1 MKAQAHSLRPG
12 LSCIVRRMK
21 AVRRRFCE
29 TDAGVAYLTLHQG
42 LGPLI
47 ALSRPRLY
55 GLYLLGLKSLVSV
68 KATDTG
74 LRNLNIL
81 ADNRLGES
89 HRIGNPE
96 NKKASARLNRRSFYA
111 RNVAE
116 PPITVLWGVAIG
128 KPSGLSVYLFVR
140 SFQPDSDPR
149 PSIGNRERELW

>member
-29 TDAGVAYLTLHQG
+29 TGAGVAYLTLHQG

-68 KATDTG
+68 KADTG

-89 HRIGNPE
+89 QSGFLFIRIL
-96 NKKASARLNRRSFYA
+96 SHL
-111 RNVAE
+111 
-116 PPITVLWGVAIG
+116 LMGVAC
-128 KPSGLSVYLFVR
+128 SCDLSHGYQDDRISQSCNAMPTRLR
-140 SFQPDSDPR
+140 NGRMASQLN
-149 PSIGNRERELW
+149 ILEANNA

>member
-29 TDAGVAYLTLHQG
+29 TGAGVAYLTLHQG

-68 KATDTG
+68 KATG

-89 HRIGNPE
+89 QSGFLFIRIL
-96 NKKASARLNRRSFYA
+96 SHL
-111 RNVAE
+111 
-116 PPITVLWGVAIG
+116 LMGVAC
-128 KPSGLSVYLFVR
+128 SCDLSHGYQDDRISQSCNAMPTRLR
-140 SFQPDSDPR
+140 NGRMASQLN
-149 PSIGNRERELW
+149 ILEANNA

>member
-21 AVRRRFCE
+21 AVRRRFYE
-29 TDAGVAYLTLHQG
+29 TGAGVAYLTLHQG

-68 KATDTG
+68 KATDY
-74 LRNLNIL
+74 
-81 ADNRLGES
+81 
-89 HRIGNPE
+89 RIGNPE

>member
-29 TDAGVAYLTLHQG
+29 TGAGVAYLTLHQG

-68 KATDTG
+68 KADTG
-74 LRNLNIL
+74 LETL
-81 ADNRLGES
+81 
-89 HRIGNPE
+89 
-96 NKKASARLNRRSFYA
+96 KTKRRA
-111 RNVAE
+111 PA
-116 PPITVLWGVAIG
+116 
-128 KPSGLSVYLFVR
+128 
-140 SFQPDSDPR
+140 
-149 PSIGNRERELW
+149 SIGGLFMLVTWQSLLLPFYGVLLSGSLRAYPFTFLYGVSNLIATPAPRLETESGNYGEQKGGFNYA

>member
-29 TDAGVAYLTLHQG
+29 TGAGVAYLTLHQG

-68 KATDTG
+68 KADTG
-74 LRNLNIL
+74 LETL
-81 ADNRLGES
+81 
-89 HRIGNPE
+89 
-96 NKKASARLNRRSFYA
+96 KTKRRA
-111 RNVAE
+111 PA
-116 PPITVLWGVAIG
+116 
-128 KPSGLSVYLFVR
+128 
-140 SFQPDSDPR
+140 
-149 PSIGNRERELW
+149 SIGGLFMLATWQSILLPFYGVLLSGSLRAYPFTFLYGVSNLIATPAPRLETESGNYGEQKGGFNYA